1 MFLAVSLHVTFKH
14 NDLKRAIINSACEYK
29 GLYDFE
35 KQKRPVD
42 IGEAQTLG

>member
-1 MFLAVSLHVTFKH
+1 MFLGVSDHVTFKH
-14 NDLKRAIINSACEYK
+14 NDLKRAVINSACEYK
-29 GLYDFE
+29 GLYDYE